1 MGMYDSID
9 CQYTL
14 PMPEDPKGYTGSY
27 GFQTKDF
34 ECALDIYIIDK
45 DGQLSVERRETE
57 WIEGDPNGKTFLE
70 KTGYGKTVK
79 TWLEPLNNTCT
90 IQFYDY
96 RHSNNTDYDYWIQYV
111 ATFVGG
117 KLTDIKLLNFEATS
131 NTERKKSDKEFF
143 LRLEERRDFIQ
154 TWRYKYIY
162 GPYNTVVRAVV
173 RGSTKCLTKL
183 NSLIQKLE
191 SKIKI

>member
-9 CQYTL
+9 CQYPL
-14 PMPEDPKGYTGSY
+14 PMPEDPKGYAGSY

-45 DGQLSVERRETE
+45 DGQLSIECRDTE
-57 WIEGDPNGKTFLE
+57 WVQGNPNGKSFLDKSGYL
-70 KTGYGKTVK
+70 KTKK
-79 TWLEPLNNTCT
+79 TWLEPLKDTCT

-96 RHSNNTDYDYWIQYV
+96 CHSNNTDYDYWIQYV

-143 LRLEERRDFIQ
+143 LRLEQRREFTQ